1 MYASKSTNSFF
12 SSSSSSNSSNSSG
25 WYIAPVPE
33 LIRTTA
39 STNTLNQ
46 PRVEWYPSTE
56 NTNLRR
62 EFINS
67 TTLAINSSTS
77 TASSDACDAR
87 LTFETVARTSFI
99 QILGSVGP
107 DMAKVQIKLE
117 PQSWTDNLP
126 IRNLSGTQ
134 QAGSVGYRY
143 EIDAARPVDATGQVF
158 LAVPID
164 ARVRYNVEITPIWPE
179 VQPETSEG
187 EGEQEGEGGAVKRIE
202 INGATFATYV
212 TEEDES
218 YTGDW
223 VQQDIERLEH
233 QQGWRSR
240 PGLSGGQ
247 IAGIVVSDP
256 IPVPAIP
263 SLSL

>member
-1 MYASKSTNSFF
+1 M
-12 SSSSSSNSSNSSG
+12 
-25 WYIAPVPE
+25 
-33 LIRTTA
+33 
-39 STNTLNQ
+39 
-46 PRVEWYPSTE
+46 
-56 NTNLRR
+56 
-62 EFINS
+62 
-67 TTLAINSSTS
+67 
-77 TASSDACDAR
+77 
-87 LTFETVARTSFI
+87 
-99 QILGSVGP
+99 
-107 DMAKVQIKLE
+107 
-117 PQSWTDNLP
+117 
-126 IRNLSGTQ
+126 
-134 QAGSVGYRY
+134 
-143 EIDAARPVDATGQVF
+143 DATGQVF

-247 IAGIVVSDP
+247 IAGIVVGSVLGALLIAAFLFWCCRRERRKQDAEEAAHGQRK
-256 IPVPAIP
+256 VDDDQQTMTDVSP
-263 SLSL
+263 SSGAGGKV